1 MLRNT
6 EAVSR
11 QDSVSKKEIAEMPAL
26 VQKPDSRQEVFK
38 MVKKLHT
45 QGLSRRRIG
54 RELGIRRNTVKL
66 YFRQDI
72 LIPKSHP
79 KRTNIKVFSNYI
91 LSKMKIDGYTNME
104 IINDIRKMGYTGGN
118 TQANQYIS
126 VLKETNGVTTL
137 NYVEQRRQPIPYIKR
152 MSSRKL
158 AKYARV

>member
-6 EAVSR
+6 EAVSG

-79 KRTNIKVFSNYI
+79 KRTNIEVFSNYI

-104 IINDIRKMGYTGGN
+104 IINDIRKMGYTGRN